1 MRTPDRQEIPGTPQ
15 ERAQWQPVRART
27 LVDEAVEAI
36 VAAAARGIVL
46 PGERI
51 VETEIAKKLN
61 ISRVPVREALRLL
74 ESQGIVISEPFK
86 GIRLAPVS
94 TQRLQNIF
102 EVRITLELL
111 AVRRIVERGGHKDA
125 QNLDGLRRC
134 IDEMQ
139 IMSMRKDAYGLA
151 RADVAFHRELCRLS
165 GNDVLLNLWE
175 GVARQL
181 AIVVGLST
189 QEKSMDVIVD
199 EHNTLMRALQSGN
212 MGRIEKAMVKHII
225 KQNRDIDFS
234 ALALHEKTAH
244 R

>member
-1 MRTPDRQEIPGTPQ
+1 MRTPDHQEIPSSTQ
-15 ERAQWQPVRART
+15 EPPQWQPLRART

-46 PGERI
+46 PGDRI

-94 TQRLQNIF
+94 TERLENIF

-111 AVRRIVERGGHKDA
+111 AIQRIVARGYHQDA
-125 QNLDGLRRC
+125 LHFDGLRRC

-139 IMSMRKDAYGLA
+139 IMSMRKDAYGVA

-189 QEKSMDVIVD
+189 LEKSMDVIVD
-199 EHNTLMRALQSGN
+199 EHNALMCALTSGN
-212 MGRIEKAMVKHII
+212 MDRIEKAMIKHII
-225 KQNRDIDFS
+225 KQNKDIDFS
-234 ALALHEKTAH
+234 AITLHQKTTGK
-244 R
+244 

>member
-1 MRTPDRQEIPGTPQ
+1 MRTSSSKIPGSSQ
-15 ERAQWQPVRART
+15 EPLEWQPVRART
-27 LVDEAVEAI
+27 LVDEAVQAI

-94 TQRLQNIF
+94 TERLQNIL

-111 AVRRIVERGGHKDA
+111 AVQRIVAHGYHQDA
-125 QNLDGLRRC
+125 QHLDGLQRC

-139 IMSMRKDAYGLA
+139 LMSMRKDAYGVA
-151 RADVAFHRELCRLS
+151 MADVAFHRELCRLS

-189 QEKSMDVIVD
+189 QEKSMDVIVN
-199 EHNTLMRALQSGN
+199 EHTTLMRALKSGN
-212 MGRIEKAMVKHII
+212 MQRIEKAMVKHII

-234 ALALHEKTAH
+234 ALALHEKTADQ
-244 R
+244 